1 MEVKLLRRLFR
12 IISCLIFVASS
23 VALTWMIIVE
33 PYLENKNQDEIKSIY
48 YEQSNSN
55 NINSD
60 SNNSNHDV
68 EDKLKKV
75 NPDIIGW
82 ISIANTNIDYPVL
95 QSDIENPNFYLS
107 HDYKKANNKH
117 GSIFLDSHCK
127 MESSQNLI
135 LHGHHMRDGTMFAN
149 LIKFNNLDFYKQHP
163 LIEFGSINN
172 ISKWKIVSIFKANTD
187 PKRGET
193 FVYIRP
199 SFIDDG
205 DLTNYLYNIK
215 SRSIINIPV
224 DVDNSDSLLT
234 LSTCSYEF
242 DGCRMVVVARKVR
255 SGETDFVDVENAKK
269 S

>member
-12 IISCLIFVASS
+12 IISSLIFFASS
-23 VALTWMIIVE
+23 IALIFMIIVE
-33 PYLENKNQDEIKSIY
+33 PYLENKNQEEIKSIY
-48 YEQSNSN
+48 YQHDNSN
-55 NINSD
+55 NGNQD
-60 SNNSNHDV
+60 L
-68 EDKLKKV
+68 EDELKKV

-82 ISIANTNIDYPVL
+82 ISIPNTNIDYPVL

-107 HDYKKANNKH
+107 HDYKKVNNKH
-117 GSIFLDSHCK
+117 GSIFLDSHCN

-135 LHGHHMRDGTMFAN
+135 LHGHHMRDRTMFAN
-149 LIKFNNLDFYKQHP
+149 LTKFNDLSFYREHP
-163 LIEFGSINN
+163 LIEFGRINN
-172 ISKWKIVSIFKANTD
+172 ISKWKIISILKANTN

-193 FVYIRP
+193 FDYIRP
-199 SFIDDG
+199 TFVDDD

-224 DVDNSDSLLT
+224 DVTSSDSLLT

-242 DGCRMVVVARKVR
+242 DGCRMVVIARKVR
-255 SGETDFVDVENAKK
+255 AGETDFVDVDNAKK